1 MKQWWTRIVALTAAL
16 FLLSGCIAS
25 QTETKINA
33 DGSGTNTLKVGIEAS
48 ALGFLKGAGGTEGE
62 DPFQSAK
69 DGTADLPP
77 EWEATTADWKETL
90 NDQEFEG
97 VQITMKFKNIAMLNE
112 QLAQMTEQNASDGS
126 NPAGGTLQGLKVE
139 ETADGF
145 VASGTATTADLAAGS
160 ESSGLGDSA
169 DALKSA
175 VITWS
180 VTMPG
185 AIKEYE
191 PKDIAK
197 VSGNTITWTFPADRA
212 ETYNLRVVGSKSGG
226 AGGSLP
232 LILIAVGGLLLLGGL
247 AFFVMNRRKAA
258 PAPAFGQPGAYDP
271 NAGYNPNA
279 GYGQGQQGYGQ
290 QPGTY
295 DPNAGYGQQGGYG
308 QPGSQ
313 DPNDPN
319 RR

>member
-1 MKQWWTRIVALTAAL
+1 MKQWWTRIVALTTAL

-69 DGTADLPP
+69 DSTSSLPA
-77 EWEATTADWKETL
+77 EWEATTTDWKEEV
-90 NDQEFEG
+90 NGQKFEG
-97 VQITMKFKNIAMLNE
+97 VQITMKFKDIAMLNE
-112 QLAQMTEQNASDGS
+112 QLAQMTEQNASDN
-126 NPAGGTLQGLKVE
+126 NPAGGALQGLKVE

-145 VASGTATTADLAAGS
+145 VATGTATTADLAAGS
-160 ESSGLGDSA
+160 DSSGLGAGA
-169 DALKSA
+169 DALKDA

-191 PKDIAK
+191 PQDIAT
-197 VSGNTITWTFPADRA
+197 VTGNTITWRFPADRT

-232 LILIAVGGLLLLGGL
+232 LILGVVGGLLLLGGL
-247 AFFVMNRRKAA
+247 AFFVMNRRKAT
-258 PAPAFGQPGAYDP
+258 PAPAFAQPGAYDP
-271 NAGYNPNA
+271 NAA
-279 GYGQGQQGYGQ
+279 YGQPGQQPYGQ
-290 QPGTY
+290 QPGSY
-295 DPNAGYGQQGGYG
+295 DPNAGYGQQQGGYG
-308 QPGSQ
+308 QPGPN

>member
-33 DGSGTNTLKVGIEAS
+33 DGSGTNTLKVGIESS
-48 ALGFLKGAGGTEGE
+48 AMGFLKSAGGSESE

-69 DGTADLPP
+69 DSTSALPA
-77 EWEATTADWKETL
+77 EWEATTTDWKETL
-90 NDQEFEG
+90 NGQDFEG
-97 VQITMKFKNIAMLNE
+97 VQITMKFKDIAMLNE
-112 QLAQMTEQNASDGS
+112 QLAQMTEQNSSDDS

-145 VASGTATTADLAAGS
+145 VATGTATTSDLAAGS

-169 DALKSA
+169 DALKNA

-191 PKDIAK
+191 PQDIAK
-197 VSGNTITWTFPADRA
+197 VDGNTVTWTFPADKA

-232 LILIAVGGLLLLGGL
+232 LILGVVGGLLLLGGL

-258 PAPAFGQPGAYDP
+258 PAPAYSQPGS
-271 NAGYNPNA
+271 
-279 GYGQGQQGYGQ
+279 
-290 QPGTY
+290 Y
-295 DPNAGYGQQGGYG
+295 DPNAGYGQQPGGYGQQPGGYG
-308 QPGSQ
+308 QPG